1 MSPVASTVD
10 NFDELI
16 WPALTEPVSWSTYM
30 SAMVWALK
38 ATPLWKTMPSRS
50 IIVQT
55 LSSSFAVIPV
65 AALPTYAP
73 VESCSSSVSY
83 TARIML

>member
-1 MSPVASTVD
+1 
-10 NFDELI
+10 
-16 WPALTEPVSWSTYM
+16 M

-38 ATPLWKTMPSRS
+38 ATPLWKVMPSRS
-50 IIVQT
+50 VRVQT
-55 LSSSFAVIPV
+55 VRSSFGVMPV

-73 VESCSSSVSY
+73 VESCSSSVSN